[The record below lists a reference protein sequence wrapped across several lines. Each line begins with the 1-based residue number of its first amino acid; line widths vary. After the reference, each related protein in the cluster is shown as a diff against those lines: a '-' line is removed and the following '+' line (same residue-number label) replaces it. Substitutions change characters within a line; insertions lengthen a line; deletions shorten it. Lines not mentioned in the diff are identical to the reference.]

1 MKKSIIISIF
11 IISTLSYSYGQC
23 VQCEGQTASGT
34 NASIIGPSNTA
45 SGAGSVAIGAN
56 SHTPGLSAIAIGG
69 MLQAINPYS
78 FVIGT
83 GGTPSKK
90 LINGYAESLMI
101 GFNSTKPTL
110 FISTSPSNL
119 QYDRT
124 GKVGIGN
131 ITEPYAKLHIKA
143 DEGEDATV
151 FIEPSTWTE
160 NSNATLL
167 LGNMFHGLTANS
179 EYGLVFSTQ
188 KKYIFNNGNVGIG
201 TQIPEEKLHVNGTIL
216 TNGFKMP
223 QAGIKDGYVLTA
235 DRNGNSAWLST
246 QCLWETG
253 DGDNIYRLNGNIG
266 IGTSEPQS
274 KLQINNGYISI
285 GYNKLTN
292 PEENGLIVNGN
303 VGIGTNNPQSQLE
316 VHSNESS
323 MINVTASGNNDASV
337 WVTNS
342 LYAYGLGMN
351 ANGKGYI
358 YQNINNPEPL
368 MTFYDNK
375 VGIGADNPQ
384 SQLEVHSNESSMIN
398 VTASGNHDASVWV
411 TNGLYAYGLGMNAN
425 GKGYIYQNINNPEP
439 LMTFYDN
446 KVGIGAEPVQGGI
459 HKLYV
464 EGGITTDEVIVKL
477 QTNWS
482 DYVFNKGYKLQS
494 LEELERYIEKNKHL
508 PGIPS
513 EKEVKEN
520 GINLGEMNVVL
531 LKKIE
536 ELTLYVIEQEKK
548 MNVLKT
554 LIMES
559 KR

>member
-375 VGIGADNPQ
+375 VGIGA
-384 SQLEVHSNESSMIN
+384 
-398 VTASGNHDASVWV
+398 
-411 TNGLYAYGLGMNAN
+411 
-425 GKGYIYQNINNPEP
+425 
-439 LMTFYDN
+439 
-446 KVGIGAEPVQGGI
+446 EPVQGGI